1 MPHLL
6 PPSFL
11 SHQIGDPNNYV
22 HRGIAPRALAQIFSE
37 VEARHQVVFKITI
50 TYMEI
55 YNERIFDLVDDVA
68 SKEHKTDF
76 TIVEEKGG
84 RGVFARG
91 LTEYEVQS
99 EEEALNLL
107 FR

>member
-1 MPHLL
+1 M
-6 PPSFL
+6 
-11 SHQIGDPNNYV
+11 GDLNHYV
-22 HRGIAPRALAQIFSE
+22 HRGIAPRALAQIFQE
-37 VEARHQVVFKITI
+37 VEARHQVVFTITI

-55 YNERIFDLVDDVA
+55 YNERVYDLVDDVMAA
-68 SKEHKTDF
+68 SNINNKEDHRKADF

-84 RGVFARG
+84 KGVFARG
-91 LTEYEVQS
+91 LTEHEVRS